1 MCGYLGQISN
11 QKIDKNLLE
20 QCNENIVCRGPDEKK
35 AYFLDNSVQN
45 SQNINLNIGFIFNR
59 LSILDLTEDASQP
72 MVSKKYNFENRR
84 KWVLAAVSKN

>member
-35 AYFLDNSVQN
+35 H
-45 SQNINLNIGFIFNR
+45 IFW
-59 LSILDLTEDASQP
+59 IIQHKIVKTQI
-72 MVSKKYNFENRR
+72 
-84 KWVLAAVSKN
+84 